1 MIDFDITK
9 IKDEI
14 KDLSYADKLT
24 FLSNKSDALGSK
36 IDELRSLIEELDDSI
51 DEISTLFQSIQSE
64 HNATICNSI
73 LQSLTDEGYDIN
85 LDSNSKLS
93 FTLGFATFTIETSYL
108 YDPIVEFSFDTEKE
122 HYTLHKLISS
132 ILPEFKKDRYRY
144 IRKVSEEEYSKCVVD
159 VVDKLMGHKE
169 EFEGIVDK

>member
-24 FLSNKSDALGSK
+24 FLSNKSDAFGSK

-64 HNATICNSI
+64 RNATICNSI
-73 LQSLTDEGYDIN
+73 LQSLKDEGYDFN
-85 LDSNSKLS
+85 LDSNGNLS
-93 FTLGFATFTIETSYL
+93 FTSVI
-108 YDPIVEFSFDTEKE
+108 
-122 HYTLHKLISS
+122 
-132 ILPEFKKDRYRY
+132 
-144 IRKVSEEEYSKCVVD
+144 
-159 VVDKLMGHKE
+159 
-169 EFEGIVDK
+169 